1 MVLSKIC
8 QTKSSHPECG
18 IPAFLITVYLSEFLR
33 TAGLL
38 RLLSSD
44 TAISQNLGSAH
55 FFKFFLRGSQE
66 RKDLALNPKRVSLV
80 VGKDQ
85 QRTCAV
91 MGRKCRV
98 KPVVPRL
105 PGQTFHWSKSAD
117 LWVCVS
123 LSFPGAPRKK
133 KVEKCALPRFC
144 EIAVFSSLTKHLLFI
159 PITVLRRILIQ
170 RIYPTF

>member
-1 MVLSKIC
+1 MRCPLL
-8 QTKSSHPECG
+8 T
-18 IPAFLITVYLSEFLR
+18 
-33 TAGLL
+33 LL
-38 RLLSSD
+38 RGMATQYQKTMSITSNERIFCSRHVRTCPSRQIINKVCTLH
-44 TAISQNLGSAH
+44 TAFSQNLGSAH

-133 KVEKCALPRFC
+133 KLKSAHCQGFVK
-144 EIAVFSSLTKHLLFI
+144 LLYA
-159 PITVLRRILIQ
+159 TVWLCRDLM
-170 RIYPTF
+170 

>member
-1 MVLSKIC
+1 MLRYTCTSVHVYTYCMCIGLTYSLVRFGLTVQHFHK
-8 QTKSSHPECG
+8 TLAVRTFSS
-18 IPAFLITVYLSEFLR
+18 
-33 TAGLL
+33 
-38 RLLSSD
+38 
-44 TAISQNLGSAH
+44 
-55 FFKFFLRGSQE
+55 FFLRGSQE

-144 EIAVFSSLTKHLLFI
+144 EIAVKPMDFI
-159 PITVLRRILIQ
+159 RSKLRVDDACQ
-170 RIYPTF
+170 

>member
-1 MVLSKIC
+1 MIQLSVFLLFGTNFNYAESSNFHMNSYC
-8 QTKSSHPECG
+8 YSSFTKPWQC
-18 IPAFLITVYLSEFLR
+18 ALFQV
-33 TAGLL
+33 
-38 RLLSSD
+38 
-44 TAISQNLGSAH
+44 
-55 FFKFFLRGSQE
+55 FLRGSQE

-91 MGRKCRV
+91 VRPKCRG

-144 EIAVFSSLTKHLLFI
+144 EIAVDPELSL
-159 PITVLRRILIQ
+159 
-170 RIYPTF
+170 